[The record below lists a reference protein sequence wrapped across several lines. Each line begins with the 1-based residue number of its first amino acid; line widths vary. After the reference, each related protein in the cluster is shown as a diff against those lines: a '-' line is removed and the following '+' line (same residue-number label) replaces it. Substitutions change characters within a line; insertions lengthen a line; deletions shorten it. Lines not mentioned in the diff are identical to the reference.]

1 MSNGWVPDLQQK
13 WDYLMEQSMELLLFF
28 GPDGTVIE
36 GNKQAKMELGYEET
50 IVGVSICKIFQK
62 IFRSE
67 NGRIVVL
74 DENAKK
80 AFEEGKK
87 VETVAYRKNLTCFDV
102 DMKLMIEE
110 REDGFFGMCSF
121 LNTAIRVGAIKD
133 MVKAKEKVEDATKVR
148 NEFVS
153 NVTHELRT
161 PVNGILGIS
170 KNLLDTELDDQQKES
185 INIIHMCCSNMI
197 EIINNLLDFSKLE
210 AGKFTLEEREFSFR
224 EAIDKIIAMN
234 MNQVN
239 EKGLRL
245 LLNISPE
252 IPEHIIGDELR
263 ITQILTNLINNAVK
277 FTSVGQIVVD
287 VVKTMEVNGTVELF
301 FMVMDTGIGISPE
314 DMDKLFKSFSQ
325 VDASI
330 TRRFGGSG
338 LGLTIVKELVEL
350 MDGEVHVESE
360 KGKGSTFSFSIR
372 VKRAD
377 GEFEQEK
384 AYASGRFVYEG
395 VSRREIS
402 DLDEGIQD
410 IEAIYRFGSEE
421 NKKEVQDTMEKLII
435 CIEME
440 NWDKAETFAGT
451 VKKLV
456 ESDKELKRKAFRL
469 EMTVR
474 KAEEDKA
481 VEQYN
486 ELDRALQESL
496 LSGNCSEP

>member
-1 MSNGWVPDLQQK
+1 MLRDNVLDLNKK
-13 WDYLMEQSMELLLFF
+13 WEYLLKNSVELLVFF
-28 GPDGTVIE
+28 DRE
-36 GNKQAKMELGYEET
+36 GKVTEANYTAEQELGYGET
-50 IVGVSICKIFQK
+50 ILGVSVCTIFQK
-62 IFRSE
+62 ILHQGE
-67 NGRIVVL
+67 NGVSWC
-74 DENAKK
+74 DEEAESLFQ
-80 AFEEGKK
+80 AGKNI
-87 VETVAYRKNLTCFDV
+87 ETVAYRKNQTCFDV
-102 DMKLMIEE
+102 DVHIVIEE
-110 REDGFFGMCSF
+110 QDNSFFGMCSF
-121 LNTAIRVGAIKD
+121 VNTAVRVGAIKD

-170 KNLLDTELDDQQKES
+170 KNLLETPLDEQQKES
-185 INIIHMCCSNMI
+185 INIIHMCCKNMI

-224 EAIDKIIAMN
+224 QAIDNMIAMN
-234 MNQVN
+234 MNQIN
-239 EKGLRL
+239 EKGLKL

-252 IPEHIIGDELR
+252 IPERIIGDELR

-287 VVKTMEVNGTVELF
+287 VVKTMELNDTIELF
-301 FMVMDTGIGISPE
+301 FMVMVTGIGIAPE

-372 VKRAD
+372 VKKAD
-377 GEFEQEK
+377 DELVHSK
-384 AYASGRFVYEG
+384 AYASGKFVYDG
-395 VSRREIS
+395 VSRREIT
-402 DLDEGIQD
+402 DLDEEMYN
-410 IEAIYRFGSEE
+410 IEEIYRFGSDE
-421 NKKEVQDTMEKLII
+421 NKREIQSTMEKLII

-440 NWDKAETFAGT
+440 NWDKAEIFAET
-451 VKKLV
+451 IKKLV
-456 ESDKELKRKAFRL
+456 ESDKLLKRKAFRV

-474 KAEEDKA
+474 KADGEHA
-481 VEQYN
+481 IEQYN
-486 ELDRALQESL
+486 ELEQALKDTL
-496 LSGNCSEP
+496 F

>member
-1 MSNGWVPDLQQK
+1 MGDTWVPGLQDK
-13 WDYLMEQSMELLLFF
+13 WQYLMENSLELLLFF
-28 GPDGTVIE
+28 GPDGCVIE
-36 GNKQAKMELGYEET
+36 GNKKAKQELGYEES
-50 IVGVSICKIFQK
+50 IKGVSISKIFQK
-62 IFRSE
+62 MITFE
-67 NGRIVVL
+67 NGQLIIV
-74 DENAKK
+74 DEDAKK
-80 AFEEGKK
+80 AAEMGKTI
-87 VETVAYRKNLTCFDV
+87 ETVAYRKNLTCFDV
-102 DMKLMIEE
+102 DLKIVVEE
-110 REDGFFGMCSF
+110 RDGGHFGMCSF
-121 LNTAIRVGAIKD
+121 LNTAVRVGAIKD

-170 KNLLDTELDDQQKES
+170 KNLLETELDDQQKES

-224 EAIDKIIAMN
+224 EAIDKIIAIN
-234 MNQVN
+234 MNQIN
-239 EKGLRL
+239 EKGLKL

-252 IPEHIIGDELR
+252 IPEQIIGDELR

-287 VVKTMEVNGTVELF
+287 IVKTMELNDTVELF
-301 FMVMDTGIGISPE
+301 FMVMDTGIGIAPE

-372 VKRAD
+372 VKRAVSQL
-377 GEFEQEK
+377 ENSK
-384 AYASGRFVYEG
+384 AYASGKFVYEG

-402 DLDEGIQD
+402 DFDQEMYN
-410 IEAIYRFGSEE
+410 IEEIYCFGSEE
-421 NKKEVQDTMEKLII
+421 NKKEIRNTMEKLII

-440 NWDKAETFAGT
+440 NWDKAETFAET
-451 VKKLV
+451 IKKLV
-456 ESDKELKRKAFRL
+456 ESDKELKRKAFRV

-474 KAEEDKA
+474 KADGEKA
-481 VEQYN
+481 AEQYN
-486 ELDRALQESL
+486 ELDQALNESL
-496 LSGNCSEP
+496 FKISEEGQ

>member
-1 MSNGWVPDLQQK
+1 MGDTWVPVLQDK
-13 WDYLMEQSMELLLFF
+13 WQYLMEHSLELLLFF
-28 GPDGTVIE
+28 GPDGCVIE
-36 GNKQAKMELGYEET
+36 GNKKAKEELGYGEA
-50 IVGVSICKIFQK
+50 IKGVSIAKIFQK
-62 IFRSE
+62 ILTLE
-67 NGRIVVL
+67 NGQLSV
-74 DENAKK
+74 
-80 AFEEGKK
+80 FEEDAKNAVASGKTI
-87 VETVAYRKNLTCFDV
+87 ETVAYRKNFTCFDV
-102 DMKLMIEE
+102 DLKIVVEE
-110 REDGFFGMCSF
+110 KDGGYLGMCSF
-121 LNTAIRVGAIKD
+121 LNTAVRVGAIKD

-170 KNLLDTELDDQQKES
+170 KNLLETELDDQQKES

-224 EAIDKIIAMN
+224 EAIDKIIAIN
-234 MNQVN
+234 MNQIN
-239 EKGLRL
+239 EKGLKL

-252 IPEHIIGDELR
+252 IPEQIIGDELR

-287 VVKTMEVNGTVELF
+287 VVKTMELNDTVELF
-301 FMVMDTGIGISPE
+301 FMVMDTGIGIAPE

-372 VKRAD
+372 VKRAVSQL
-377 GEFEQEK
+377 ENSK
-384 AYASGRFVYEG
+384 AYASGKFVYEG

-402 DLDEGIQD
+402 DLDEEMYN
-410 IEAIYRFGSEE
+410 IEEIYCLGSEE
-421 NKKEVQDTMEKLII
+421 NKKEIRNNMEKLII

-440 NWDKAETFAGT
+440 NWDKAENFAET
-451 VKKLV
+451 IKKLV
-456 ESDKELKRKAFRL
+456 ESDKELKRKAFRV

-474 KAEEDKA
+474 KADGEKA

-486 ELDRALQESL
+486 ELDQALTETL
-496 LSGNCSEP
+496 FKISEERQ

>member
-1 MSNGWVPDLQQK
+1 MGDTWVPGLQDK
-13 WDYLMEQSMELLLFF
+13 WQYLMENSLELLLFF
-28 GPDGTVIE
+28 GPDGCVIE
-36 GNKQAKMELGYEET
+36 GNKRAKEELGYEES
-50 IVGVSICKIFQK
+50 IEGVSISKIFQK
-62 IFRSE
+62 MIQFE
-67 NGRIVVL
+67 NGQMIIF
-74 DENAKK
+74 DEDARK
-80 AFEEGKK
+80 AAETGKTI
-87 VETVAYRKNLTCFDV
+87 ETVAYRKNLTCFDV
-102 DMKLMIEE
+102 DLRIVVEE
-110 REDGFFGMCSF
+110 KENGFFGMCSF
-121 LNTAIRVGAIKD
+121 LNTAVRVGAIKD

-170 KNLLDTELDDQQKES
+170 KNLLETELDEQQKES

-224 EAIDKIIAMN
+224 EAIDKIIAIN
-234 MNQVN
+234 MNQIN
-239 EKGLRL
+239 EKGLKL

-252 IPEHIIGDELR
+252 IPEQIIGDELR

-287 VVKTMEVNGTVELF
+287 VVKTMELNDTVELF
-301 FMVMDTGIGISPE
+301 FMVMDTGIGIAPE

-372 VKRAD
+372 VKRAVSQL
-377 GEFEQEK
+377 ENSK
-384 AYASGRFVYEG
+384 AYASGKFVYEG

-402 DLDEGIQD
+402 DFDEEMYN
-410 IEAIYRFGSEE
+410 IEEIYCLGSEE
-421 NKKEVQDTMEKLII
+421 NKKEIRNTMEKLII

-440 NWDKAETFAGT
+440 NWDKAETFAET
-451 VKKLV
+451 IKKLV
-456 ESDKELKRKAFRL
+456 ESDKELKRKAFRV

-474 KAEEDKA
+474 KADGEKA
-481 VEQYN
+481 AEQYN
-486 ELDRALQESL
+486 ELDQALNETL
-496 LSGNCSEP
+496 FKISEERQ

>member
-1 MSNGWVPDLQQK
+1 MQNNGEK
-13 WDYLMEQSMELLLFF
+13 WRYLMDNSLEGILFF
-28 GPDGTVIE
+28 DSE
-36 GNKQAKMELGYEET
+36 GKVVEANQTAKMELGYEGELAGKEIYRIFPKNIFWEDGQIKLEDESGKQWENQKT
-50 IVGVSICKIFQK
+50 I
-62 IFRSE
+62 
-67 NGRIVVL
+67 
-74 DENAKK
+74 
-80 AFEEGKK
+80 
-87 VETVAYRKNLTCFDV
+87 ETVAYRKNQTCFDV
-102 DMKLMIEE
+102 QL
-110 REDGFFGMCSF
+110 RTVFFQDGEYYGMCNYVNIASK
-121 LNTAIRVGAIKD
+121 VGAIKD
-133 MVKAKEKVEDATKVR
+133 MVKAKEKVERATKVR

-170 KNLLDTELDDQQKES
+170 KNLMETELNASQKES
-185 INIIHMCCSNMI
+185 VNIIHMCCSNMI

-234 MNQVN
+234 INQVN
-239 EKGLRL
+239 DKGLKL

-252 IPEHIIGDELR
+252 IPEYIIGDELR

-277 FTSVGQIVVD
+277 FTSMGQIVVD
-287 VVKTMEVNGTVELF
+287 VVKTMELNDMVELF
-301 FMVMDTGIGISPE
+301 FMVMDTGIGIAPE

-330 TRRFGGSG
+330 TRKFGGSG

-350 MDGEVHVESE
+350 MDGEIHVDSE

-377 GEFEQEK
+377 K
-384 AYASGRFVYEG
+384 DTTVSRAYDSGRFVYEG
-395 VSRREIS
+395 VTRREITE
-402 DLDEGIQD
+402 LDEEMYN

-421 NKKEVQDTMEKLII
+421 NKREVQNTMDKLII

-440 NWDKAETFAGT
+440 NWDKAEIFAET
-451 VKKLV
+451 IKKLV
-456 ESDKELKRKAFRL
+456 ESNKELKRKAFRV

-474 KAEEDKA
+474 KSDGEMAAKQYKELED
-481 VEQYN
+481 
-486 ELDRALQESL
+486 ALKETL
-496 LSGNCSEP
+496 FV